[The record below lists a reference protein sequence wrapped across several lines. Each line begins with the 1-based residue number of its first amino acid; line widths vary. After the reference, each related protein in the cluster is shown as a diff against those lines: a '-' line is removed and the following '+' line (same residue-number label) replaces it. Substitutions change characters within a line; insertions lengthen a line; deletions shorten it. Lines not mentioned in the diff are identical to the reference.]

1 MRAHDIPF
9 PGTAGI
15 LAVAA
20 SKPTVVATED
30 GMIGVKKVMTV
41 NLTCD
46 HRLVYGAQASEFL
59 QKRMTLSLGKKSAAQ
74 VFKGA
79 PQSPLQVF
87 FRKSSQ
93 RAYFSKRDACSE
105 LELTGMR

>member
-1 MRAHDIPF
+1 MLTAICSLA
-9 PGTAGI
+9 GTAGI

-20 SKPTVVATED
+20 AKPTVVASED

-59 QKRMTLSLGKKSAAQ
+59 QVCAVRIA
-74 VFKGA
+74 
-79 PQSPLQVF
+79 
-87 FRKSSQ
+87 
-93 RAYFSKRDACSE
+93 
-105 LELTGMR
+105 